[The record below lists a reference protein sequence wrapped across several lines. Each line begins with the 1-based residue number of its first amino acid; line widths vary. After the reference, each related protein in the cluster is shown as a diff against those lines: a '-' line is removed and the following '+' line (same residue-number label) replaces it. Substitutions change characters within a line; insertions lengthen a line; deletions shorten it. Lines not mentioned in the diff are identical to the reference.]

1 MLRRVRT
8 FLYVHIVYVAVRPRL
23 HTAFFENNMLKQAS
37 CDWKMRVKSQSWFVC
52 MDGVLI
58 YDECVY
64 VRIYI
69 CLCVCVNVCT
79 LELAQIEQRFLDM
92 NQESYLRYVNR
103 LYFIMFMYV

>member
-8 FLYVHIVYVAVRPRL
+8 FLYVHTVYETIRPRI

-58 YDECVY
+58 YDKFVCIY
-64 VRIYI
+64 VCLI
-69 CLCVCVNVCT
+69 LCVDVRVIVF
-79 LELAQIEQRFLDM
+79 ER
-92 NQESYLRYVNR
+92 
-103 LYFIMFMYV
+103 